1 MKNRP
6 GRMCL
11 GEPPDSELK
20 ELGEILI
27 RDRVW
32 VWPDNLDSSDANI
45 GSFKRP
51 LRTLE
56 SGKGLTRYG
65 VDLYCSYFPI
75 VNL

>member
-1 MKNRP
+1 
-6 GRMCL
+6 MCL

-56 SGKGLTRYG
+56 SGKARASRGMALIYI
-65 VDLYCSYFPI
+65 VPI
-75 VNL
+75 SRS